1 METYF
6 KNMSAEDGTTDKLIQ
21 DLNLLLSDA
30 EELVKDTGGKLASKS
45 KEELIAGLEK
55 LKSSCRR
62 IEQKAAAGA
71 ERADRIIRDHPYE
84 SVGLAFGV
92 GLLLGVLI
100 GRD

>member
-1 METYF
+1 METFF
-6 KNMSAEDGTTDKLIQ
+6 KNLSAEDGTTEKLIQ
-21 DLNLLLSDA
+21 DLNLMIGDA

-55 LKSSCRR
+55 LKTSCRR
-62 IEQKAAAGA
+62 IEQKASAGA
-71 ERADRIIRDHPYE
+71 QRADRVIRDNPYQ

>member
-6 KNMSAEDGTTDKLIQ
+6 KNLSAEDGTTEKLIQ
-21 DLNLLLSDA
+21 DLNVLLSDA

-45 KEELIAGLEK
+45 KEELMAGLEK
-55 LKSSCRR
+55 LKASCQRM
-62 IEQKAAAGA
+62 EEKASAGA
-71 ERADRIIRDHPYE
+71 QRADRIIRDNPYQ

-92 GLLLGVLI
+92 GMLLGVLI